1 MSREQLEHLAFPE
14 RKEPQVTRVSREK
27 GENRSVNNIKILL
40 LNVNFNVFLH
50 FENANIIQYTCMK
63 RLYSMVI
70 KKLYKNVKCSQF
82 ECPYCNDS

>member
-14 RKEPQVTRVSREK
+14 RKEPQVTQVSREK

-40 LNVNFNVFLH
+40 LNVNLCFYTLKMLTLY
-50 FENANIIQYTCMK
+50 IIIICMK